1 MAFAR
6 VFCSKF
12 IQDVNN
18 HQSFYTIHSLFN
30 TTGGYLMKLFI
41 VFTVALTIMCVTPA
55 FADNAQTTNMQILID
70 KVKADKKLLIASN
83 MDLSDKESKD
93 FWPLYQ
99 GYQNDLE
106 QLNRHLV
113 GLINEYADAYNAGSV
128 SDDLAKSLINEALKT
143 EGAEVKMRRA
153 YAEKLIK
160 VLPATKVA
168 RYLQMESKIRAA
180 IKFDLA
186 ASIPLVY

>member
-1 MAFAR
+1 
-6 VFCSKF
+6 
-12 IQDVNN
+12 
-18 HQSFYTIHSLFN
+18 
-30 TTGGYLMKLFI
+30 MKLLLMFA
-41 VFTVALTIMCVTPA
+41 VALTMLCVNPV
-55 FADNAQTTNMQILID
+55 FADNAQTTNMQILLD

-83 MDLSDKESKD
+83 MDLSDQESKD

-106 QLNRHLV
+106 QLNRHLG
-113 GLINEYADAYNAGSV
+113 GLINQYADAYNSGSV
-128 SDDLAKSLINEALKT
+128 SEDLAKSLINEALKT
-143 EGAEVKMRRA
+143 EGAEVKMRRE
-153 YAEKLIK
+153 YAEKLTK